1 MSLVIIGS
9 ILTIMDHT
17 ILNICVLVAVTIVLT
32 WKIYGR
38 VCIKF
43 GLLVLCIYQNLYHT
57 IDTNTF
63 RDWSHPINFTI
74 YVALPSL
81 AAVHIIIFDVKEC
94 IVIMVYSLIICL
106 TPHYVK
112 RSIFGQ
118 YYYQYHTSKRDIEKC
133 AVCWISFDVI
143 NTNDSNQQ
151 VILPACYHAFCEQC
165 INRWEHGKKA
175 PTCPVCRQ
183 HNYLIH
189 EGKPKVRLDFNV
201 AIKKGYLSL
210 YVDWNKYK

>member
-9 ILTIMDHT
+9 ILTIMGHT
-17 ILNICVLVAVTIVLT
+17 ILNVWSLVMVTIVLT
-32 WKIYGR
+32 WKVYSR

-57 IDTNTF
+57 NMLG
-63 RDWSHPINFTI
+63 DWSHPINFTI

-94 IVIMVYSLIICL
+94 IVIMVYSIVLCL
-106 TPHYVK
+106 TPHYFK

-133 AVCWISFDVI
+133 AVCWMSFDEI
-143 NTNDSNQQ
+143 DAGDRNQQ

-165 INRWEHGKKA
+165 INRWEYGKKA
-175 PTCPVCRQ
+175 PTCPLCRQ
-183 HNYLIH
+183 KNYVSY

-210 YVDWNKYK
+210 YVDWKKY